1 MRERW
6 TRRLL
11 TVRHSLTGH
20 NAAGIITGR
29 LDEPL
34 SDEGRDLVRK
44 LVAARGPIAADT
56 VVASP
61 MRRALE
67 TAVFLTGLVAA
78 AILVDPA
85 ALERDYG
92 ELQGLDREQVK
103 EYADR
108 VEYIEV
114 GGIRHSLNPPGG
126 ESFEEVRERAEA
138 FAAGVEAMPPG
149 TVLLVSHQVFLQ
161 QLHGVL
167 LDIPTR
173 ESLAMDIRPLQI
185 DEFELDVGAPAPH
198 AVLYPGVTRYQS
210 W

>member
-1 MRERW
+1 MRERL

-20 NAAGIITGR
+20 NAEGIITGR

-34 SDEGRDLVRK
+34 SEEGRDLVRE
-44 LVAARGPIAADT
+44 LVVAQGPIAADT

-67 TAVFLTGLVAA
+67 TAMFLTGLVAA

-103 EYADR
+103 RYAGKI
-108 VEYIEV
+108 EYIEV
-114 GGIRHSLNPPGG
+114 GGIWHSVNPPGG
-126 ESFEEVRERAEA
+126 ESFEAVRERAEA
-138 FAAGVEAMPPG
+138 LRAHVDAMPPG

-167 LDIPTR
+167 LGISTR

-198 AVLYPGVTRYQS
+198 HLLHPGINRYKS